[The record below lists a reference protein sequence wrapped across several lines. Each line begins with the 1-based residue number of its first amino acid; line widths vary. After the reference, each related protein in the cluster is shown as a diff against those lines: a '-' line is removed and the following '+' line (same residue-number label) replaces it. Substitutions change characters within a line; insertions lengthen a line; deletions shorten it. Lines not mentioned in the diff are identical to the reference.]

1 MANESARPEG
11 ASALARLVGRAYK
24 RAFLIFSYFLIGM
37 LAVLVL
43 TELMGGSN
51 GATFLAIA
59 IVVGAEIGLRR
70 HEKKKASQFGDTARG
85 TEVADHTKEGGQ

>member
-1 MANESARPEG
+1 MTDERPKG
-11 ASALARLVGRAYK
+11 ASALARLIGRAYK

-51 GATFLAIA
+51 GAALLSIA
-59 IVVGAEIGLRR
+59 IVIGAEVGLRK
-70 HEKKKASQFGDTARG
+70 HEKKKAGRFGATARG
-85 TEVADHTKEGGQ
+85 TEVQDHTQEGGQ